1 MNCLSSEYFICFL
14 QLGHIFIRE
23 FISIHLLIIPSL
35 KNSFDINNNIMYGI
49 NNLSTNSFTVLRDKT
64 FLLMSAFGEGFVLIN
79 METKKGEMILTK
91 KKLF

>member
-1 MNCLSSEYFICFL
+1 MCLL
-14 QLGHIFIRE
+14 
-23 FISIHLLIIPSL
+23 
-35 KNSFDINNNIMYGI
+35 NNNNIMYGI

-64 FLLMSAFGEGFVLIN
+64 FLLMKAFGEGFVLFN

>member
-1 MNCLSSEYFICFL
+1 MCLL
-14 QLGHIFIRE
+14 
-23 FISIHLLIIPSL
+23 
-35 KNSFDINNNIMYGI
+35 NNNNIMYGI

-64 FLLMSAFGEGFVLIN
+64 FLLMSAFGEGFVLFN

>member
-1 MNCLSSEYFICFL
+1 MCLL
-14 QLGHIFIRE
+14 
-23 FISIHLLIIPSL
+23 
-35 KNSFDINNNIMYGI
+35 NNNNIIHGI

-64 FLLMSAFGEGFVLIN
+64 FLLMNAFSEEFVLIN

>member
-1 MNCLSSEYFICFL
+1 MCLL
-14 QLGHIFIRE
+14 N
-23 FISIHLLIIPSL
+23 
-35 KNSFDINNNIMYGI
+35 KNNIMYGI

-64 FLLMSAFGEGFVLIN
+64 FLLMNAFSEEFVLIN

>member
-1 MNCLSSEYFICFL
+1 MCLLFKYD
-14 QLGHIFIRE
+14 
-23 FISIHLLIIPSL
+23 II
-35 KNSFDINNNIMYGI
+35 YGI

>member
-1 MNCLSSEYFICFL
+1 MCLL
-14 QLGHIFIRE
+14 
-23 FISIHLLIIPSL
+23 
-35 KNSFDINNNIMYGI
+35 NNNNIMYGI

-91 KKLF
+91 KRVVLIVLFHMMNIL

>member
-1 MNCLSSEYFICFL
+1 MCLL
-14 QLGHIFIRE
+14 N
-23 FISIHLLIIPSL
+23 
-35 KNSFDINNNIMYGI
+35 KNNIIYGI

-64 FLLMSAFGEGFVLIN
+64 LMSAFSEGFVLIN

>member
-1 MNCLSSEYFICFL
+1 MCLL
-14 QLGHIFIRE
+14 
-23 FISIHLLIIPSL
+23 
-35 KNSFDINNNIMYGI
+35 NNNNIMYGI

-79 METKKGEMILTK
+79 METQKGEMILTK

>member
-1 MNCLSSEYFICFL
+1 
-14 QLGHIFIRE
+14 
-23 FISIHLLIIPSL
+23 
-35 KNSFDINNNIMYGI
+35 MYGI

-64 FLLMSAFGEGFVLIN
+64 FLLMSAFSEGFVLIN

>member
-1 MNCLSSEYFICFL
+1 MCLL
-14 QLGHIFIRE
+14 N
-23 FISIHLLIIPSL
+23 
-35 KNSFDINNNIMYGI
+35 KNNIIYGI

-64 FLLMSAFGEGFVLIN
+64 FLLMSAFSEGFALIN

>member
-1 MNCLSSEYFICFL
+1 MCLL
-14 QLGHIFIRE
+14 
-23 FISIHLLIIPSL
+23 
-35 KNSFDINNNIMYGI
+35 NNNNIMYGI

-64 FLLMSAFGEGFVLIN
+64 FLLMNAFSEEFVLIN